1 MSYLTKGYAT
11 AFLFFIYLMA
21 LYWQISLLTLDFL
34 FSFLCML
41 WRYLLSETPK
51 HVYDKFRFLC
61 GVAFSIKLQWKC
73 PQVFSFVHV
82 TKLLLLSTPGLNSS
96 LSLPGEGGGVHR
108 KRKNDN
114 RPAFVITSVYLC
126 SKYQSKLKI
135 QKTSLAASRAE

>member
-96 LSLPGEGGGVHR
+96 LSLPGGGVYTERGKMTTGQLLSSPLCTYAVNTRANWKYR
-108 KRKNDN
+108 K
-114 RPAFVITSVYLC
+114 LH
-126 SKYQSKLKI
+126 
-135 QKTSLAASRAE
+135 